1 MLSTEDRDALYEKQ
15 RIAAQRQHERQKTK
29 LADPAYRQHQQE
41 KRQAAAQRSAEKR
54 LARIRSPEYQ
64 EAQREKQRI
73 KRQEAAQKPRTAL
86 TVTKPRKTSTRGL
99 KGRTPTAE
107 ERRVMNALAKLP
119 CTACWLHKH
128 HQPIVSLHHVNGR
141 TAAGAHLDVL
151 PLCRWHHQDA
161 APKAEREQYPWLVP
175 VHASGNVGGKAE
187 FTRLNASEEDLL
199 LMAYEQAG
207 ITREGR

>member
-1 MLSTEDRDALYEKQ
+1 MLSTEERDAHYEKQ
-15 RIAAQRQHERQKTK
+15 RVAAQRQRERQQAK

-41 KRQAAAQRSAEKR
+41 KRQATAKRSAEKR

-64 EAQREKQRI
+64 EAQREKQRL
-73 KRQEAAQKPRTAL
+73 KRQEVAQKPRS
-86 TVTKPRKTSTRGL
+86 TVVSKPRKASTRGL
-99 KGRTPTAE
+99 KGRTPTAD
-107 ERRVMNALAKLP
+107 ERRVMDAIAKLP

-128 HQPIVSLHHVNGR
+128 HQPIISLHHVNGR

-161 APKAEREQYPWLVP
+161 ATKADREMYPWLVP
-175 VHASGNVGGKAE
+175 VHASGSVGGKAE

-199 LMAYEQAG
+199 LMAYKQAG
-207 ITREGR
+207 ITREVR

>member
-1 MLSTEDRDALYEKQ
+1 MHSTEERNALYEKQ
-15 RIAAQRQHERQKTK
+15 RIAAQRQRERQKTK

-64 EAQREKQRI
+64 AEQREKQRV
-73 KRQEAAQKPRTAL
+73 KRQEAAQTPRKLPAAP
-86 TVTKPRKTSTRGL
+86 KPRKTSMRGL
-99 KGRTPTAE
+99 KGRTPTAA
-107 ERRVMNALAKLP
+107 ERRVMGTLAKLP

-128 HQPIVSLHHVNGR
+128 HQPLISLHHVNGR
-141 TAAGAHLDVL
+141 TADGAHMDVI

-161 APKAEREQYPWLVP
+161 APKDVREQYPWLVP
-175 VHASGNVGGKAE
+175 VHASGIVGGKAE
-187 FTRLNASEEDLL
+187 FSHLNASEEDLL

-207 ITREGR
+207 IIREAR